1 VHPDPAAQ
9 DPAILN
15 MQLFKNGAPVPNVPI
30 TPRQFNT
37 SAPTPFLAGLP
48 TKVLPNGDYELKATL
63 SQHGKSSTTSISF
76 SVTGTTAV
84 SEQTSTAADEIVA
97 APGDPKLAS
106 SLAVTFPTTPV
117 QPPDPEELKSLLDD
131 ATARAIGYNSTLPN
145 FICAEVT
152 RRSLDRNSD
161 GRWKFVDSLTELVTY
176 RNKEELRTTLKVN
189 NQNSNADRDLLD
201 GVLSIGEFGGLFNSV
216 FQPSAKATFEW
227 KETGALGEGTVQV
240 FDYHVA
246 KANSTFD
253 LVSGGGTHTTV
264 GFHGEVFIDT
274 ATRTV
279 RRITQIADELPKKGR
294 FVTAAFAVD
303 YDYIAINK
311 HDYLLPVGGQ
321 VSVKLASRAAVLNE
335 FQFRNYRHFGSTMKI
350 LYAGD
355 ESNKDV
361 ANPPDASVRPN

>member
-1 VHPDPAAQ
+1 
-9 DPAILN
+9 L
-15 MQLFKNGAPVPNVPI
+15 
-30 TPRQFNT
+30 
-37 SAPTPFLAGLP
+37 
-48 TKVLPNGDYELKATL
+48 E
-63 SQHGKSSTTSISF
+63 
-76 SVTGTTAV
+76 
-84 SEQTSTAADEIVA
+84 
-97 APGDPKLAS
+97 
-106 SLAVTFPTTPV
+106 
-117 QPPDPEELKSLLDD
+117 
-131 ATARAIGYNSTLPN
+131 
-145 FICAEVT
+145 
-152 RRSLDRNSD
+152 
-161 GRWKFVDSLTELVTY
+161 
-176 RNKEELRTTLKVN
+176 
-189 NQNSNADRDLLD
+189 

-227 KETGALGEGTVQV
+227 KETGALGDGTVQV

-253 LVSGGGTHTTV
+253 LVSGGGNHTTV

-279 RRITQIADELPKKGR
+279 RRITQIADELPKKAR

-355 ESNKDV
+355 ESSKEA
-361 ANPPDASVRPN
+361 ANPPGASVRPN